1 VSSSFLPA
9 AGKNSDCDESGQV
22 ESLHASLSELPV
34 SCNLSFPPFLAG
46 TMFDVVAIATSAG
59 GLQALS
65 QVLTHLPVDFPAAIV
80 IVQHLLPRAQN
91 LLPGILARRTRLAVR
106 AAVAGARLMAA
117 TVYVA
122 LPDWHLLIAA
132 DGTIKLAQT
141 EKVHFTRPA
150 ADCLFQ
156 SLAQSCRCRAIAVV
170 LSGNGQDGARGIQQ
184 IKQLGGITIV
194 QDPATAEFPG
204 MPLAAIQTGMVDFI
218 LPLNQIAPMLVQL
231 VHSDRETERE

>member
-117 TVYVA
+117 TVY
-122 LPDWHLLIAA
+122 
-132 DGTIKLAQT
+132 AQT

>member
-106 AAVAGARLMAA
+106 AAVAG
-117 TVYVA
+117 A